1 MVWLESHRRE
11 IEAGKLVVFL
21 LDECHLLWGDVCGY
35 VWGKT
40 NERIEVPIVSDRQR
54 QTYFGALN
62 YCSKQ
67 FLVKA
72 YPTANS
78 ENTIDFL
85 KYLQSLYS
93 EQRIAVFWDG
103 ASYHRSE
110 DLKSYLATVNQ
121 DRSEDTWKITCTRFA
136 PNAPEQNP
144 VEDIWLQ
151 AKRWIRE
158 CYHLCRSFTVVKFL
172 FELVTHCQVFDFPK
186 LSMYGLF
193 SQIIVDQEAA
203 AITDY
208 RL

>member
-1 MVWLESHRRE
+1 MAWLESYRRE

-85 KYLQSLYS
+85 KYLQSLYC

-103 ASYHRSE
+103 ASYHRSAE
-110 DLKSYLATVNQ
+110 LKGYLATVNQ

-158 CYHLCRSFTVVKFL
+158 CYHLCKSFTVVKFL

-186 LSMYGLF
+186 LSMYGVF
-193 SQIIVDQEAA
+193 
-203 AITDY
+203 
-208 RL
+208 

>member
-1 MVWLESHRRE
+1 MAWLESHRDE

-78 ENTIDFL
+78 QNTIDFL

-103 ASYHRSE
+103 ASYHRCLGTQKLPSNRQPRPQRGH
-110 DLKSYLATVNQ
+110 LGNYLH
-121 DRSEDTWKITCTRFA
+121 S
-136 PNAPEQNP
+136 
-144 VEDIWLQ
+144 
-151 AKRWIRE
+151 
-158 CYHLCRSFTVVKFL
+158 LCPQCSRAESGGRH
-172 FELVTHCQVFDFPK
+172 LVTGKTLDSGMLPSVQVF
-186 LSMYGLF
+186 YCC
-193 SQIIVDQEAA
+193 QIPV
-203 AITDY
+203 
-208 RL
+208 

>member
-1 MVWLESHRRE
+1 MAWLESHRQE

-62 YCSKQ
+62 YSSKE
-67 FLVKA
+67 FVVKA
-72 YPTANS
+72 YGTANS

-85 KYLQSLYS
+85 KYLQSLFP

-110 DLKSYLATVNQ
+110 ELKAYLATVNQ
-121 DRSEDTWKITCTRFA
+121 DRREDDWQITCTRFA

-158 CYHLCRSFTVVKFL
+158 CYHLCKSFNVVKFL
-172 FELVTHCQVFDFPK
+172 FELVTHHQVFDFPK
-186 LSMYGLF
+186 LSMYGVF
-193 SQIIVDQEAA
+193 SQII
-203 AITDY
+203 
-208 RL
+208 